1 MNTIEKCPYFDLCDA
16 PICSLDKHKGNAIW
30 YLDEAI
36 CKNSEYSSLDFI
48 KTQKKISK
56 LNKKNAVSGFFTF
69 KKLNISLFVRVG
81 LEGLNEESDS
91 NKLKKYEQNWIL
103 RHKGISLEQ
112 KTEMTERL
120 NKGKS
125 ENEVLL

>member
-1 MNTIEKCPYFDLCDA
+1 MNAIEKCPYFDSCDA
-16 PICSLDKHKGNAIW
+16 PICPLDENKENAIW
-30 YLDEAI
+30 YSDEAI
-36 CKNSEYSSLDFI
+36 CKNSEYSSLEFL

-56 LNKKNAVSGFFTF
+56 LNKQHVVNGFFTF

-91 NKLKKYEQNWIL
+91 KKLKKYEQNWIL
-103 RHKGISLEQ
+103 RHKGISIEQ
-112 KTEMTERL
+112 RAEMTERL